1 MNQIISSKFEGG
13 NGIVQKAMAHVLP
26 ITAQSFVFLEVMNT
40 ASKKGQFWWFLSK
53 AQLQQTSCSF
63 WIVFF

>member
-1 MNQIISSKFEGG
+1 
-13 NGIVQKAMAHVLP
+13 MAHVLP